1 MKKNEEMNDVES
13 MPAEETPEIKKSAES
28 KKTSKS
34 EKMVSFKIP
43 KGRNE
48 QDRADVFVCVNGV
61 SYQIQRGVIVKL
73 PESVV
78 EVLENAE
85 LQMDYAIQIQ
95 EESVE
100 QAIRTN
106 N

>member
-1 MKKNEEMNDVES
+1 MKKNEEMNDVEG
-13 MPAEETPEIKKSAES
+13 MPAEETPEIKKSAEP

-61 SYQIQRGVIVKL
+61 SYQIQRGVIVEL
-73 PESVV
+73 PESVY
-78 EVLENAE
+78 EVLVNAE
-85 LQMDYAIQIQ
+85 MQMEYAMQIQ
-95 EESVE
+95 EETAG
-100 QAIRTN
+100 QAIRMN

>member
-1 MKKNEEMNDVES
+1 MKKN
-13 MPAEETPEIKKSAES
+13 
-28 KKTSKS
+28 

-61 SYQIQRGVIVKL
+61 PYQIQRGVIIEL

-85 LQMDYAIQIQ
+85 LQMEYAIQIQ
-95 EESVE
+95 EQLAE
-100 QAIRTN
+100 QANRAN

>member
-1 MKKNEEMNDVES
+1 MKKNEEMNDVEG
-13 MPAEETPEIKKSAES
+13 MPAEETPEIKKSAEPQ
-28 KKTSKS
+28 KTSKS
-34 EKMVSFKIP
+34 EKMVIFKIP

-61 SYQIQRGVIVKL
+61 SYQIQRGVIVEL

-85 LQMDYAIQIQ
+85 MQMEYAMQMQ
-95 EESVE
+95 E
-100 QAIRTN
+100 ATAG
-106 N
+106 